1 MHLNGVRRLT
11 LLVTLG
17 LSFGVAQAAAEDR
30 VAKDDIS
37 QWTRPQVV
45 AALRSVLAKEGCQTD
60 AEKTYKG
67 SGIWE
72 IKCSLGDEKVTVQV
86 SSETFSG
93 AEIHGNTLE
102 KSFTNVWIKTTGG
115 KKIWSKIIDREMLET
130 LRESDKSAP
139 QH

>member
-1 MHLNGVRRLT
+1 MHLIGVRRLA
-11 LLVTLG
+11 LLVVLG
-17 LSFGVAQAAAEDR
+17 LSFGVAQAAVQNR
-30 VAKDDIS
+30 VVKDDIS

-45 AALRSVLAKEGCQTD
+45 AAIRSVLAKEGCKTD
-60 AEKTYKG
+60 AEKTYNG

-72 IKCSLGDEKVTVQV
+72 IKCSLDDEKVTVQV

-102 KSFTNVWIKTTGG
+102 KGFTNVWIKTSGG
-115 KKIWSKIIDREMLET
+115 DKSWSKIIDREMLET
-130 LRESDKSAP
+130 LRESDKAAS

>member
-11 LLVTLG
+11 LVVTLG
-17 LSFGVAQAAAEDR
+17 LSFGVAQAAAENR

-37 QWTRPQVV
+37 QWSRPQVV

-102 KSFTNVWIKTTGG
+102 KSFTSVWIKTSGG

-130 LRESDKSAP
+130 LRESDKPAP

>member
-1 MHLNGVRRLT
+1 MHQNGVLRLT
-11 LLVTLG
+11 LFVTLG
-17 LSFGVAQAAAEDR
+17 ISLGVAQAAAESR
-30 VAKDDIS
+30 VAKDNIS

-45 AALRSVLAKEGCQTD
+45 AAIRSVLAKEGCQTD

-72 IKCSLGDEKVTVQV
+72 IKCSLDDEKVTVQV

-93 AEIHGNTLE
+93 NEIHGNTLE
-102 KSFTNVWIKTTGG
+102 KSFTNVWIKTSGG
-115 KKIWSKIIDREMLET
+115 EKIWSKIIDREMLET
-130 LRESDKSAP
+130 LRESDKPAP